1 MKFESLLLIED
12 YSPHAAGIQMA
23 IDQALLEQT
32 SGPILRIYRWATP
45 CVTIGYFER
54 LQTAQEDFPGLDI
67 TRRWTGGGSVA
78 HGSDWPYSLIVPRSH
93 SFSKL
98 RPTDSYKT
106 IHSALASLL
115 ATPLKNVELATND
128 SSKVSAACFENPVQF
143 DIIRAG
149 EKIAG
154 AGQRRSRVGLLHQ
167 GSLQLPPELHP
178 QAKDFARTLA
188 DSIES
193 IDLPTHILRAAEE
206 IAHERYNN
214 PHWLRSR

>member
-54 LQTAQEDFPGLDI
+54 LQTAQEDFPGLEI

-78 HGSDWPYSLIVPRSH
+78 HGSDWPYSLIIPRSH
-93 SFSKL
+93 VFSKI
-98 RPTDSYKT
+98 RPAESYQI
-106 IHSALASLL
+106 IHTALAAVL
-115 ATPLKNVELATND
+115 ATPLKNVELATRD

-143 DIIRAG
+143 DILRSG

-167 GSLQLPPELHP
+167 GSLQLHPESHP
-178 QAKDFARTLA
+178 QAKDFANTLA
-188 DSIES
+188 DFIEPIGLS
-193 IDLPTHILRAAEE
+193 AEILHAAKE
-206 IAHERYNN
+206 IADARYNN